1 MNPSNIIISTR
12 ANKIG
17 DVILSLPLAA
27 LLKQRFP
34 GIVVAFIGTYYTR
47 IIIEA
52 CAHVDVFID
61 EQDFLQQPV
70 RLNGL
75 PPECIV
81 HSIALPHIARRAKQ
95 LHIPLRI
102 GTSRRFY
109 HWLTCNRFVWL
120 NRKNSPLH
128 EAQLNIQML
137 KPFAITTALSLPDIA
152 DLFGLSES
160 SFLPPPGLFVD
171 ATKFKLIIHA
181 KSGGSAH
188 EWPLQH
194 YIALI
199 NDLDAGRFQIFISG
213 TEDER
218 TALQPLLDEVGDKVT
233 DVIGSLN
240 LPAFM
245 GLIAASDG
253 LVACSTGPLHIA
265 AALGKHA
272 FGIYAPAR
280 PIFPQRWGPIGKK
293 AQVFV
298 LEKKCNACKNPGTP
312 CFCIQ
317 SIQPNAIK
325 NALDLSYSQKFNV

>member
-181 KSGGSAH
+181 KSGGSA
-188 EWPLQH
+188 P
-194 YIALI
+194 
-199 NDLDAGRFQIFISG
+199 
-213 TEDER
+213 
-218 TALQPLLDEVGDKVT
+218 
-233 DVIGSLN
+233 
-240 LPAFM
+240 
-245 GLIAASDG
+245 
-253 LVACSTGPLHIA
+253 
-265 AALGKHA
+265 
-272 FGIYAPAR
+272 
-280 PIFPQRWGPIGKK
+280 
-293 AQVFV
+293 
-298 LEKKCNACKNPGTP
+298 
-312 CFCIQ
+312 
-317 SIQPNAIK
+317 
-325 NALDLSYSQKFNV
+325 

>member
-1 MNPSNIIISTR
+1 
-12 ANKIG
+12 
-17 DVILSLPLAA
+17 V
-27 LLKQRFP
+27 
-34 GIVVAFIGTYYTR
+34 
-47 IIIEA
+47 
-52 CAHVDVFID
+52 
-61 EQDFLQQPV
+61 
-70 RLNGL
+70 
-75 PPECIV
+75 
-81 HSIALPHIARRAKQ
+81 
-95 LHIPLRI
+95 
-102 GTSRRFY
+102 
-109 HWLTCNRFVWL
+109 
-120 NRKNSPLH
+120 
-128 EAQLNIQML
+128 
-137 KPFAITTALSLPDIA
+137 
-152 DLFGLSES
+152 
-160 SFLPPPGLFVD
+160 
-171 ATKFKLIIHA
+171 
-181 KSGGSAH
+181 
-188 EWPLQH
+188 PLQH